1 MSILCAVNHS
11 QSEFECV
18 GLFQMLKILKI
29 DSPLFILFFLPLSG
43 FWVSKHSGCRWME
56 RTRSV
61 DKIFWRRHHES
72 EQIFL
77 IPYVLPH
84 PGPQTNDKQS
94 PRAEK
99 AKWTLEISYEKKNN
113 WMAFKRGSKFLWHFS
128 RWEIEVY
135 VPSPWICM
143 AFWFLLAIGNGRS
156 DFCDSSG
163 WAING
168 SAASG
173 LPWQS
178 SG

>member
-1 MSILCAVNHS
+1 M
-11 QSEFECV
+11 
-18 GLFQMLKILKI
+18 
-29 DSPLFILFFLPLSG
+29 FFLPLSG

-99 AKWTLEISYEKKNN
+99 AKWTLEISYEKKKLHGFQTCFQNPLTLLLLRD
-113 WMAFKRGSKFLWHFS
+113 RGLCPLSLHLYGLLISLSNREWQEWLLWLFRLGYKWQCS
-128 RWEIEVY
+128 FRPSLTDQQLRRCPSNARNVGLIPGQRTR
-135 VPSPWICM
+135 VPHVMWY
-143 AFWFLLAIGNGRS
+143 GQKQ
-156 DFCDSSG
+156 
-163 WAING
+163 IN
-168 SAASG
+168 
-173 LPWQS
+173 
-178 SG
+178 